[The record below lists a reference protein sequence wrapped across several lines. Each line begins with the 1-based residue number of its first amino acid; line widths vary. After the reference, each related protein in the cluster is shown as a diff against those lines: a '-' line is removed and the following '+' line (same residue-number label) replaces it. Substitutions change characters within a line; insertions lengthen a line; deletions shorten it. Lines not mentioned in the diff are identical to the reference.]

1 MYLTTRSKKH
11 RYFIQFSLVFRKY
24 FFGLLANKDY
34 SSSRYIQQ
42 ATILFSANNV
52 SFIRGVFATF
62 QASMMEL
69 LFENR

>member
-11 RYFIQFSLVFRKY
+11 QYFIQFSLVFPKY
-24 FFGLLANKDY
+24 FFGLLTNKDY